1 MTDKLAQGI
10 AGEQA
15 TIDYL
20 RTNGFLIME
29 RNWRCGQCEIDII
42 ATQNGIIHF
51 VEVKTRRFGSLTLPE
66 EAINPR
72 KTRALHR
79 AASAYMAMHGIDAE
93 PQFDLAVVDAMPD
106 GTMQVRYIENAIE
119 FGW

>member
-15 TIDYL
+15 ATAYL
-20 RTNGFLIME
+20 RANGFHIIE
-29 RNWRCGQCEIDII
+29 RNWRCGQDEIDII
-42 ATQNGIIHF
+42 ATRLDTIRF
-51 VEVKTRRFGSLTLPE
+51 VEVKTRHFGSLTSPE
-66 EAINPR
+66 QAINER
-72 KTRALHR
+72 KCRAMRR
-79 AASAYMAMHGIDAE
+79 AASAYMAMRGLDLE
-93 PQFDLAVVDAMPD
+93 PQFDLAAVDAMPD

>member
-20 RTNGFLIME
+20 RTNGFVIME

-51 VEVKTRRFGSLTLPE
+51 VEVKTR
-66 EAINPR
+66 
-72 KTRALHR
+72 
-79 AASAYMAMHGIDAE
+79 
-93 PQFDLAVVDAMPD
+93 
-106 GTMQVRYIENAIE
+106 
-119 FGW
+119 